1 MPVFL
6 EMVNDF
12 FSIIQQQL
20 AFQDNSGSKD
30 VEMNYEGQGEPV
42 VGGTTAP

>member
-12 FSIIQQQL
+12 FTIIHQQL
-20 AFQDNSGSKD
+20 AFQENGSKD
-30 VEMNYEGQGEPV
+30 VEMNYDGQGEQV
-42 VGGTTAP
+42 MGGTTAP